1 MILLIKMNNYPQLT
15 VRIYTRKD
23 TSMFNSNVM
32 SNYNSSVVSIPENSM
47 IPMSQIQLDYI
58 LQTK

>member
-1 MILLIKMNNYPQLT
+1 MILLINMNNYPQLT

-23 TSMFNSNVM
+23 TPMFNSNVM